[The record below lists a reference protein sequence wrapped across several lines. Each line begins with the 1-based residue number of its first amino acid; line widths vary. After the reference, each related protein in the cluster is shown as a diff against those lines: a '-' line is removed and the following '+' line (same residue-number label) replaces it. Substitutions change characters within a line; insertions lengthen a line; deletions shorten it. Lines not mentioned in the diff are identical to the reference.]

1 MLEFVSLMVIT
12 PQEIVMI
19 LNVYF
24 EAITPEGMHKVG
36 GKLFPDSIKG
46 IGFIVHLARILR
58 IFYKITHQQD

>member
-12 PQEIVMI
+12 PQGIVMI

-36 GKLFPDSIKG
+36 GKLFPDSTKG
-46 IGFIVHLARILR
+46 
-58 IFYKITHQQD
+58 T